1 MHEGTYHMSNHSSVF
16 YLRSNLLLFLHINIS
31 AELKAN
37 NFISLLF
44 SFAGY
49 ISRGCSQ
56 PKEVDL
62 TLKLLVSAAPIA
74 LMAIGLS
81 IIYSYPINEE
91 KRQAN
96 RKLLQDLR

>member
-1 MHEGTYHMSNHSSVF
+1 M
-16 YLRSNLLLFLHINIS
+16 SNLLLFLHINIS
-31 AELKAN
+31 AALKAN
-37 NFISLLF
+37 NFISLF